1 MLMAAIKDL
10 VGERG
15 ERIAGEGEAE
25 EKRCT
30 QGVGQLGAPPGVC
43 VCGGEE
49 WRGVGRRRSG
59 AGRGGGEAAPVECAR
74 DWGNAARR

>member
-25 EKRCT
+25 EKRRT
-30 QGVGQLGAPPGVC
+30 QGVGQLGAPPGC
-43 VCGGEE
+43 VCGGE
-49 WRGVGRRRSG
+49 WKGVGRRRSG

>member
-1 MLMAAIKDL
+1 MAAIKDL

-43 VCGGEE
+43 VWGG
-49 WRGVGRRRSG
+49 RSG
-59 AGRGGGEAAPVECAR
+59 GVWGGGEAALAEVEEK
-74 DWGNAARR
+74 RRR

>member
-25 EKRCT
+25 KRHA
-30 QGVGQLGAPPGVC
+30 GGGATWGAPGVC
-43 VCGGEE
+43 VCGGGEE